1 MLQKAALTIFFF
13 LFFKLTFPSTSY
25 AQSLKMEILN
35 KGLIN
40 VGDTLKLQILI
51 DTTGQPVISGDA
63 LLQFDPKYLKPLSS
77 TNNGFFS
84 NFFGTLV
91 GLSQNKYLLSG
102 WQTSIASPKKSSGP
116 TPLAT
121 IGFQILKSG
130 ITELV
135 LICQNNMENDSNIN
149 DARNSNDILDCQKL
163 TPLTIEISSQ
173 GQNNPPNTD
182 DLLVKIL
189 ELIRKFI
196 DKISDTT
203 NRFDRILSKILVISD
218 KYNKN
223 KNKDPETV
231 KKISLAEVKSKIVN
245 KKISD
250 LNIIISDLKK
260 ERDFLIFKT
269 EVRRQ
274 ITNLISIK
282 SDLQEY
288 QQLLR
293 DLIRLLR
300 KNYGKN

>member
-1 MLQKAALTIFFF
+1 
-13 LFFKLTFPSTSY
+13 
-25 AQSLKMEILN
+25 MEILN

-91 GLSQNKYLLSG
+91 GLS
-102 WQTSIASPKKSSGP
+102 
-116 TPLAT
+116 
-121 IGFQILKSG
+121 
-130 ITELV
+130 
-135 LICQNNMENDSNIN
+135 QNNMENDSNIN

-203 NRFDRILSKILVISD
+203 NRFDRILSKILVI
-218 KYNKN
+218 
-223 KNKDPETV
+223 
-231 KKISLAEVKSKIVN
+231 
-245 KKISD
+245 
-250 LNIIISDLKK
+250 
-260 ERDFLIFKT
+260 
-269 EVRRQ
+269 
-274 ITNLISIK
+274 
-282 SDLQEY
+282 
-288 QQLLR
+288 
-293 DLIRLLR
+293 
-300 KNYGKN
+300 